1 MKRRDPGPW
10 MWSEAVD
17 LLDRAERL
25 QRQFFRLSGGADERP
40 RWEPPIDV
48 YASGDE
54 ILVEVALPG
63 VVPDRVELVCA
74 PGELVVR
81 GDRRLPVRR
90 GDTAIQRLEIPYGR
104 FERRLTLPAGAWA
117 LVGQEFANG
126 CLQLLLARR

>member
-17 LLDRAERL
+17 LLDRADRL
-25 QRQFFRLSGGADERP
+25 QRQFFRLAGGTERP

-48 YASGDE
+48 YASCDE

-63 VVPDRVELVCA
+63 VAPDRVELLCA
-74 PGELVVR
+74 PGELVIR
-81 GDRRLPVRR
+81 GERRLPVRR
-90 GDTAIQRLEIPYGR
+90 GDAAIQRLEIPYGR
-104 FERRLTLPAGAWA
+104 FERRLKLPDGAWA
-117 LVGQEFANG
+117 LVAQEFENG

>member
-1 MKRRDPGPW
+1 MKRSNPNPW

-17 LLDRAERL
+17 LLDRAERM
-25 QRQFFRLSGGADERP
+25 QRQFFRLAGGTERP

-48 YASGDE
+48 YATGDE

-63 VVPDRVELVCA
+63 VVPGRVELVCA
-74 PGELVVR
+74 PDELVIR

-90 GDTAIQRLEIPYGR
+90 GDAAIQRLEIPYGR
-104 FERRLTLPAGAWA
+104 FERRLTLPSGAWA
-117 LVGQEFANG
+117 LVAQEFENG